1 MKEERYR
8 ARDNVPEAFRL
19 IYRAPMEYY
28 LSGLLRQTHNQQI
41 ATLKHFAP
49 PIEYKNVVMPDRP
62 KLRFMDKV
70 PILPTNMKAPKMQK
84 KLKFM
89 RGPEM
94 VHNTLLYK
102 QYGIVATG
110 GGRLRWGHFEMMRL
124 GIGRKMDINRMFA
137 IWRVD
142 APWQPITKKGQ
153 GQRMGGGKSAIDHYV
168 TPIKS
173 GRVIV
178 EMAGKCEFA
187 EVKPILETVCHKL
200 PFKAMVVSQEMLEE
214 MQAEEERLKRENLNP
229 YTFKYIIQN
238 NLGGCHKWLSPVD
251 HKWFGKYL

>member
-1 MKEERYR
+1 MFTRNRFLKH
-8 ARDNVPEAFRL
+8 L
-19 IYRAPMEYY
+19 
-28 LSGLLRQTHNQQI
+28 LSGLPLRKNNQQI

-49 PIEYKNVVMPDRP
+49 PYDYKNVVIPDRP

-70 PILPTNMKAPKMQK
+70 PVLPTNMKAPKLQK
-84 KLKFM
+84 KLKLM
-89 RGPEM
+89 RGPEL
-94 VHNTLLYK
+94 VHNSLLHK

-124 GIGRKMDINRMFA
+124 GIGRKMDISRMFA
-137 IWRVD
+137 VWRVE

-153 GQRMGGGKSAIDHYV
+153 GQRMGGGKGAIDHYV
-168 TPIKS
+168 TPIRS

-187 EVKPILETVCHKL
+187 EVKPILDIVCHKL
-200 PFKAMVVSQEMLEE
+200 PFKAMVVSHDMLEE
-214 MQAEEERLKRENLNP
+214 MKATEEQLQRDNLNP